1 MRKIQ
6 IAVIGY
12 NKDRSNKNSNRM
24 AYDVGKAIAQ
34 KGAILLCGGLNGVME
49 FACKGSKEH
58 GGTTVGII
66 PQGDFSFANKYCDIV
81 IATGLGLAR
90 DFVVATSADGVIVV
104 GGGVGTLIELCVAYE
119 LKKTI
124 VALSNSGGTATRY
137 AGGYMD
143 DRKTVLIM
151 PAENATT
158 AVNLILENLKL

>member
-12 NKDRSNKNSNRM
+12 NKDKSNKNSNRI
-24 AYDVGKAIAQ
+24 AYDVGKAIAER
-34 KGAILLCGGLNGVME
+34 GAILLCGGLNGVME
-49 FACKGSKEH
+49 FACKGAKEH

-66 PQGDFSFANKYCDIV
+66 PQGDFKFANKYCDIV

-119 LKKTI
+119 LNKTI
-124 VALSNSGGTATRY
+124 IAVSNSGGTATRY
-137 AGGYMD
+137 AGSYMD
-143 DRKTVLIM
+143 ERKTVLIGS
-151 PAENATT
+151 AVDAST
-158 AVNLILENLKL
+158 AVNMIFKNL

>member
-12 NKDRSNKNSNRM
+12 NEDKSNKNSNSI
-24 AYDVGKAIAQ
+24 AYDVGKAIAE
-34 KGAILLCGGLNGVME
+34 KDAILLCGGLNGVME
-49 FACKGSKEH
+49 FACKGAKDH

-66 PQGDFSFANKYCDIV
+66 PQGDFNFANKYCDIV

-119 LKKTI
+119 LRKTI
-124 VALSNSGGTATRY
+124 VALSNSGGIATRY
-137 AGGYMD
+137 AGQYMD
-143 DRKTVLIM
+143 ERKTVLIRS
-151 PAENATT
+151 AVDANT
-158 AVNLILENLKL
+158 AVTMVLKNL